1 MSQPSK
7 GGKEL
12 RIVTVPVVTVDD
24 VKQDK
29 RKLKL
34 LHILDWVGELSEKGI
49 VKLLYTLKEKGIDLG
64 YNFIMIGDEPSS
76 REVLEDARIL
86 LYLDLAET
94 NPMNRKVRL
103 TSIGKEFL
111 EANKLPDEEIDDL
124 RKAVDEVK
132 ERIKAEDNV
141 STLPL
146 MRGRRRRRRRF

>member
-49 VKLLYTLKEKGIDLG
+49 VKLLHTLKEKGIDLG

-76 REVLEDARIL
+76 REVLEDVRIL

-94 NPMNRKVRL
+94 NPINRKVRL

-111 EANKLPDEEIDDL
+111 EANKLPE
-124 RKAVDEVK
+124 
-132 ERIKAEDNV
+132 
-141 STLPL
+141 
-146 MRGRRRRRRRF
+146 